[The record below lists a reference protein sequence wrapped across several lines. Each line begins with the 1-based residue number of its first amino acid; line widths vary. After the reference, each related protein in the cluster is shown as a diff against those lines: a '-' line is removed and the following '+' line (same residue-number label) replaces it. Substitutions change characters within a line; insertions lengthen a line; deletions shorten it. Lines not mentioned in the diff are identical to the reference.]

1 MKKMA
6 SIFMATILL
15 LSVTGCGSKDTVETD
30 ASTSKGDL
38 KTVTLAKEN
47 DIISLNTMYATDGM
61 SFEVINTMID
71 GLMTTDKDDKIVPA
85 VAENYTESEDGL
97 TYTFNIRPGITW
109 SNGAP
114 VTAHDF
120 EFAWKSTIS
129 NPAAEYSYI
138 YTQDGACILNAD
150 QILYEGA
157 DVETLGVKAIDDLT
171 LEVKLSK
178 KTPYFLSLMGF
189 PVFYPINEEFFV
201 SQGDG
206 YGFTADSFISNGPF
220 LLKTWEKDTKIEL
233 VKNPTYYDADAIK
246 IDELEF
252 RITPE
257 VSTGVT
263 AFEAG
268 TVDYA
273 KLSNTL
279 IDKYKN
285 TDEYVEILDAYLWY
299 LQINDQA
306 EVFKG
311 DNLQLALA
319 YAIDKEDLTQNV
331 LKDGSVPVNGFVPYG
346 MAPSPEGEMFRDTT
360 EEYLVPDKALAQ
372 EYFAK
377 ALEEAGTDTIN
388 ITLLYEN
395 ADPAKSAAEYLQGTL
410 QAALPGLIIDMNVQ
424 PKENRIELQKQFD
437 FEVSLTRWGPDYDDP
452 TTYLNLL
459 LENNIYNYG
468 KYEGPEFNETMEM
481 AANAA
486 TPEERWELLKEAE
499 AFLMEDAPVIPIFQ
513 TGAAA
518 LLNPKVTGIR
528 TQAVGVPFIYTD
540 VEIID

>member
-1 MKKMA
+1 MKKMV
-6 SIFMATILL
+6 SIFLTTILM
-15 LSVTGCGSKDTVETD
+15 LSVTGCSGDNATQTE
-30 ASTSKGDL
+30 ASTLKHDL

-71 GLMTTDKDDKIVPA
+71 GLMTTDKDDKIIPA
-85 VAENYTESEDGL
+85 VAESYTESEDGL
-97 TYTFNIRPGITW
+97 TYIFKLKPEAKW
-109 SNGAP
+109 SNGTP

-120 EFAWKSTIS
+120 EFAWKSIIS

-157 DVETLGVKAIDDLT
+157 DPETLGVKAIDDLT

-189 PVFYPINEEFFV
+189 PTFYPINEEFFI
-201 SQGDG
+201 SQGDS

-220 LLKTWEKDTKIEL
+220 LLKSWEKDTKIKL
-233 VKNPTYYDADAIK
+233 VKNPTYYDADEIK

-257 VSTGVT
+257 ISTGVT

-279 IDKYKN
+279 IDKYKD

-299 LQINDQA
+299 LQINEEA
-306 EVFKG
+306 ESFKG

-346 MAPSPEGEMFRDTT
+346 MAPSPQGEMFRDTT
-360 EEYLVPDKALAQ
+360 GEYLVPNKELAQ

-388 ITLLYEN
+388 ISLLYEN
-395 ADPAKSAAEYLQGTL
+395 ADPAKSAAETYG
-410 QAALPGLIIDMNVQ
+410 
-424 PKENRIELQKQFD
+424 QKFD
-437 FEVSLTRWGPDYDDP
+437 NQITS
-452 TTYLNLL
+452 
-459 LENNIYNYG
+459 
-468 KYEGPEFNETMEM
+468 
-481 AANAA
+481 
-486 TPEERWELLKEAE
+486 
-499 AFLMEDAPVIPIFQ
+499 
-513 TGAAA
+513 
-518 LLNPKVTGIR
+518 
-528 TQAVGVPFIYTD
+528 
-540 VEIID
+540 

>member
-299 LQINDQA
+299 LQVNDQA

-528 TQAVGVPFIYTD
+528 TQAVGVPFIYTG